1 MNEFDNIKLRM
12 KTAIMLEPTISLKI
26 QQDYCKMLEEC
37 NSMKQVPN
45 ELRRFVKI
53 VLTEMKEEQEEIEE
67 SKNEMKDLKSIDEII
82 SSIDKTINDIQNNSE
97 KGIEENREQNENL
110 FDYIDENGKVKL
122 TNNFE
127 SKIKKYDWKRELRSA
142 LASLIITLNDENY
155 NTIYVKDE
163 YNNDILLYLKNIKKL
178 QDVFEKYNLY
188 MELDSDKEKKAEYY
202 LEQRLL
208 ELSQENLMLCLSY
221 ILQKEKTAKEIINK
235 YLDNRILVGLAT
247 LLYNHLYNLI

>member
-1 MNEFDNIKLRM
+1 ME
-12 KTAIMLEPTISLKI
+12 
-26 QQDYCKMLEEC
+26 
-37 NSMKQVPN
+37 QVPN